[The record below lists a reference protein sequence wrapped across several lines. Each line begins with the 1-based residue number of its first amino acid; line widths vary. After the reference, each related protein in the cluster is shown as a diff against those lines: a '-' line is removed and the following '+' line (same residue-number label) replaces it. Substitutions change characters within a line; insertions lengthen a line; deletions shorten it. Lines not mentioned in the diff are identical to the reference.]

1 MVNTRGDLTIGLLP
15 PPGSAPAEWLVSDG
29 PVDYE
34 SALATMA
41 ARATAIAQGRA
52 RELIW
57 LLEHPP
63 LYTAGTSSRPQ
74 ELIEAR
80 FPVHVTGRGG
90 QFTYH
95 GPGQRVGY
103 VMLDLKRRA
112 PDVRRFVAT
121 IEEWIIRTLAAFA
134 VRGERRE
141 DRIGVWVRRPDKEAT
156 LSEGAEDKIA
166 AIGIRV
172 QRWVTLHGFSLN
184 VAPDLSH
191 FSGIV
196 PCGVSDRRYGVT
208 SLADLGRK
216 VSMQEVDN
224 VLRDEFEE
232 LFGAT
237 ADAQKL
243 VSTEKRSPGRRSAK
257 SAEPASR

>member
-1 MVNTRGDLTIGLLP
+1 VVNTRSDLKIGLLP
-15 PPGSAPAEWLVSDG
+15 FAGSPPVEWLVSDS
-29 PVDYE
+29 VASYE
-34 SALATMA
+34 TALERMA
-41 ARATAIAQGRA
+41 ARVTAIARGEA

-63 LYTAGTSSRPQ
+63 LYTAGTSARPH

-80 FPVHVTGRGG
+80 FPVFTAGRGG

-121 IEEWIIRTLAAFA
+121 VEEWIIGALAAFD
-134 VRGERRE
+134 VHGERRD
-141 DRIGVWVRRPDKEAT
+141 DRIGVWVRRPDKG
-156 LSEGAEDKIA
+156 EGAEDKIA
-166 AIGIRV
+166 AIGVRV

-208 SLADLGRK
+208 SLADLG
-216 VSMQEVDN
+216 VLASMTEVDR
-224 VLRDEFEE
+224 VLRAEFEP
-232 LFGAT
+232 LFGAAT
-237 ADAQKL
+237 DAQKL
-243 VSTEKRSPGRRSAK
+243 PSTENSSPGRRSAK
-257 SAEPASR
+257 SAVPASR